1 MVREVPERRIDSA
14 REARISE
21 NTRFYEGFSLPG
33 SSDWAILIE
42 LHVGRTPNLLT
53 LLLGDM

>member
-1 MVREVPERRIDSA
+1 MPERRIDSA